1 MGHFRCQS
9 KNMDDGE
16 VRVTSVPDEQHKRWE
31 CRYGSL
37 SQNFRRALKLLS
49 RRTNTTSV

>member
-9 KNMDDGE
+9 KNMNDGA
-16 VRVTSVPDEQHKRWE
+16 VRLTSVPDDLHTHGRN
-31 CRYGSL
+31 RYGSL
-37 SQNFRRALKLLS
+37 SQNFRRALRLLS